1 MAKRRAAEASAPTD
15 GEAGEALA
23 AENERLRME
32 NQRLRV
38 AAEAVGVD
46 PDHMPPSI
54 VVFSG
59 GTAFNS
65 VAEHL
70 SAYTRRV
77 SHVLPVSDDGGS
89 TAEIVRVLG
98 GPAVGDIRSRC
109 LRLSDESDE
118 EARAVKRLLKH
129 RLTKAS
135 SEEAKLEWNAVVEG
149 SHPLWDHVSAPYKHT
164 IRSFLVHFQS
174 QILRHATEHFDF
186 AGGSIGNFF
195 FAGARTFFRSMDA
208 AIFLYSR
215 VSGIPPE
222 SRVLPSVRTE
232 GTVVLGAELRDGTIM
247 RGQNAISHPAAPDGG
262 VDKRGA
268 GLAPLANPIHRVF
281 YVGSETASF
290 APSANHFEVFPP
302 VNEDVVRSVQ
312 GADIVLYGMGSLY
325 TSICPSLVL
334 IGMGETIASRRGVPK
349 VLILN
354 GSHDRETHEMTAA
367 DFVRAVTDALNRASC
382 SHTDKILRHSPSEY
396 VTHIVVP
403 EGGAVPIDRDALA
416 SLGVVS
422 IVEVASMQEDGKLVY
437 EPGALVDAF
446 RSVAAESKASP
457 LPSPSA
463 SPASARVS

>member
-1 MAKRRAAEASAPTD
+1 MVEPSAAVDAVEEISHEEVGVLRAEND
-15 GEAGEALA
+15 RLR
-23 AENERLRME
+23 AENEQLRA
-32 NQRLRV
+32 
-38 AAEAVGVD
+38 AAESVGVD
-46 PDHMPPSI
+46 PDHMPPNL

-129 RLTKAS
+129 RLTKS
-135 SEEAKLEWNAVVEG
+135 SSKDAKLEWNAVVEG
-149 SHPLWDHVSAPYKHT
+149 AHPLWDNVSGPYKHT

-174 QILRHATEHFDF
+174 QILRHATEQFDF
-186 AGGSIGNFF
+186 SGGSIGNFF

-222 SRVLPSVRTE
+222 SHVLPAVDTE
-232 GTVVLGAELRDGTIM
+232 GIVNLGAELRDGSII
-247 RGQNAISHPAAPDGG
+247 RGQNAISHPSSAAQG
-262 VDKRGA
+262 VVDVKSSCDE
-268 GLAPLANPIHRVF
+268 PLDSKIHRIL
-281 YVGSETASF
+281 YVGSESLT
-290 APSANHFEVFPP
+290 NHFEVFPR
-302 VNEDVVRSVQ
+302 VNGDMIRALHSS
-312 GADIVLYGMGSLY
+312 DLVLYGMGSLY

-334 IGMGETIASRRGVPK
+334 IGVGEAIAALRSAPK
-349 VLILN
+349 VLIMN
-354 GSHDRETHEMTAA
+354 GTHDRETHGMSAA
-367 DFVRAVTDALNRASC
+367 DFVRAVTDALNRYSC
-382 SHTDKILRHSPSEY
+382 SHTDKILRHAPSEY

-403 EGGAVPIDRDALA
+403 EGCEIPVDREALA
-416 SLGVVS
+416 SIGVVK
-422 IVEVASMQEDGKLVY
+422 IVEVSSMQEDDRLVY
-437 EPGALVDAF
+437 EPAALVDAI
-446 RSVAAESKASP
+446 KAIHDSY
-457 LPSPSA
+457 S
-463 SPASARVS
+463 